1 MPKARSSPNAPSDD
15 KVKDVEQDNLHKGEI
30 RMRKSK
36 WWMASMSVV
45 LTAGLLAGCGGNGD
59 AKEGG
64 ASSPSGSSESSG
76 NSGSSGSK
84 TKLTLWGAV
93 PAEAG
98 PQAVIDAWNSEN
110 PDIEVE
116 YLRYVNDDGG
126 NLKLDTALMTGQ
138 DADLFISYSL
148 TRLQK
153 RVDAGVALDLS
164 AKADY
169 DIDAQMGPDAALW
182 KIDGKYY
189 GMPTK
194 KNMSFIWLNKQMLDD
209 AGLPVPPLDWTWDDL
224 KAYAVKLKKDN
235 VYGLLQH
242 DSSYTATLDGTIAG
256 LGDTNAEGKS
266 NFNNELWK
274 SHLQTLHDMMFVDKS
289 TPEYGEQLTSKMPVD
304 TMFLKG
310 EAAMLSA
317 GEFIFRN
324 ANNLAEFPHDF
335 QIAFATVPR
344 VTADQK
350 DFKYPGGLGDAL
362 SVNAKSKNQDAAWKF
377 AKWYADGGMLP
388 MASGGRLPSS
398 KSVSSDEAIKLLLQG
413 VENMYDV
420 DSLNKVVFG
429 SFESFQLSI
438 PQQVIDA
445 RKEEYEK
452 YFLNKQ
458 DLDTTLANMAKRHE
472 EFIK

>member
-1 MPKARSSPNAPSDD
+1 MK
-15 KVKDVEQDNLHKGEI
+15 K
-30 RMRKSK
+30 K
-36 WWMASMSVV
+36 WLISA
-45 LTAGLLAGCGGNGD
+45 LGLLVATSVLSACGSNDEKGGE
-59 AKEGG
+59 AQASSGGG
-64 ASSPSGSSESSG
+64 AAAT
-76 NSGSSGSK
+76 K

-98 PQAVIDAWNSEN
+98 PQAVIDAWNAEN
-110 PDIEVE
+110 PDVQVE
-116 YLRYVNDDGG
+116 YLRYVNDDPG

-138 DADLFISYSL
+138 DADLYINYTL

-164 AKADY
+164 AKTDY
-169 DIDAQMGPDAALW
+169 DIDGQMGPDAAQW
-182 KIDGKYY
+182 KIADKYY
-189 GMPTK
+189 GIPTK

-224 KAYAVKLKKDN
+224 REYASKMKKDN

-242 DSSYTATLDGTIAG
+242 EAGFTATMDGTIAG
-256 LGDTNAEGKS
+256 LGVTNAEGKS
-266 NFNNELWK
+266 NFDNPLWK
-274 SHLQTLHDMMFVDKS
+274 QHFQTLHDMMFVDKS

-310 EAAMLSA
+310 ESAMLNA

-324 ANNLAEFPHDF
+324 ANNLTEFPHDF
-335 QIAFATVPR
+335 QIAFATIPR
-344 VTADQK
+344 ISKDQK
-350 DFKYPGGLGDAL
+350 DFKYPGGVGDVL

-388 MASGGRLPSS
+388 MASGGRIPSS
-398 KSVSSDEAIKLLLQG
+398 KSVDSQQAIALLLKG
-413 VENMYDV
+413 VEDKYDV

-429 SFESFQLSI
+429 SFESFQLSV
-438 PQQVIDA
+438 PQQAVDA

-452 YFLNKQ
+452 FFLNKQ
-458 DLDTTLANMAKRHE
+458 DLDTTLANMAKRHNE
-472 EFIK
+472 YIK